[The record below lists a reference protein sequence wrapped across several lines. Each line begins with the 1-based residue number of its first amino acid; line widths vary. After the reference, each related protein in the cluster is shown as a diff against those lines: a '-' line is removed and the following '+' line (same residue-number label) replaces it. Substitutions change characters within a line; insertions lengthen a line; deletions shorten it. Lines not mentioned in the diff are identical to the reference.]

1 MKNGGK
7 YTVKNLLCCYI
18 CNSFAFLILTVLPT
32 VVVCLQY
39 PVRASWPPAP
49 SDAAGYPASGLPVRS
64 APAVEKRRQSLA
76 EFLYSRLNNKNR
88 RKPLQVS
95 QADCRFCSIVFWG
108 IFSWEEMLI
117 FFSSSFLLETSFHMH
132 VLKKNG
138 FLKFTLVYFLFCMV
152 CDLAF

>member
-1 MKNGGK
+1 M

-18 CNSFAFLILTVLPT
+18 CNSLAFLVLTVLPT

-39 PVRASWPPAP
+39 PARASWPPAP
-49 SDAAGYPASGLPVRS
+49 TDAAGYPASGLPARS

-95 QADCRFCSIVFWG
+95 QADCSFRCIVFG
-108 IFSWEEMLI
+108 E
-117 FFSSSFLLETSFHMH
+117 
-132 VLKKNG
+132 
-138 FLKFTLVYFLFCMV
+138 YFLGKKC
-152 CDLAF
+152 